1 VYDYTLRLI
10 ASAQRIHVTEGK
22 TMNWYLTVLKRYAQF
37 EGRAQRAEYWYF
49 VLFNLIISF
58 VIGFVDG
65 LTGTFDPE
73 TGFGLLGVVY
83 ALAVLIPSITVGV
96 RRLHDTGRSGWWL
109 LIGLIPIIGAIV
121 LIIFFVQDSQPD
133 ENTYGPNPKMSAAI
147 A

>member
-1 VYDYTLRLI
+1 MD
-10 ASAQRIHVTEGK
+10 
-22 TMNWYLTVLKRYAQF
+22 WYLMVVKRFADF
-37 EGRAQRAEYWYF
+37 SGRSQRAEYWYF
-49 VLFNLIISF
+49 VLFNFIISF
-58 VIGFVDG
+58 VLGFVDG
-65 LTGTFDPE
+65 LAGTIISE
-73 TGFGLLGVVY
+73 TGLGILGILYGLFI
-83 ALAVLIPSITVGV
+83 LIPSISVGV